1 MVCFPKTFLLN
12 LQIVYC
18 SPNPRC
24 ITTSGLGSSYFAR
37 HYFRNRVFFLF
48 LWVLR
53 CFSSPRYL
61 LIHYFTHVW
70 VIRLLP
76 LIEFPH
82 SDIYGYNGYLLLP
95 VAFRSLSRP
104 SSALGAQAFTLRSLQ
119 LNLFRGWKLDVGCQ
133 IFAIYSKNQLYILT
147 SNFLLLT
154 SFWFIVNNY
163 SMFNIASLFFWL
175 IVFYYE
181 YSSLPLFLLFSIYFS
196 MCFPNLYI
204 KLVWWAQMESASR
217 VLKTIH

>member
-18 SPNPRC
+18 SPNPRS
-24 ITTSGLGSSYFAR
+24 ITTPGLGSSYFAR

-95 VAFRSLSRP
+95 IAFRSLSRP

-119 LNLFRGWKLDVGCQ
+119 LNLFFGFHCFFLVQ
-133 IFAIYSKNQLYILT
+133 LQYYYLLIMNTLVYLFYFFLYIFQCAIT
-147 SNFLLLT
+147 N
-154 SFWFIVNNY
+154 SF
-163 SMFNIASLFFWL
+163 
-175 IVFYYE
+175 
-181 YSSLPLFLLFSIYFS
+181 
-196 MCFPNLYI
+196 I
-204 KLVWWAQMESASR
+204 KLVWWAQMESNHRPHAYQACALT
-217 VLKTIH
+217 V

>member
-1 MVCFPKTFLLN
+1 MVCFPKTFLLK

-18 SPNPRC
+18 SPNPGC

-61 LIHYFTHVW
+61 LMCYFTHTL

-82 SDIYGYNGYLLLP
+82 SDTHGYIGYLLLP

-119 LNLFRGWKLDVGCQ
+119 LNLFASYKLR
-133 IFAIYSKNQLYILT
+133 IT
-147 SNFLLLT
+147 SLDF
-154 SFWFIVNNY
+154 
-163 SMFNIASLFFWL
+163 ASLVGHVLMYTPSSFAHLPCTARFYYANYIIKTKLFNNLSQFWLSLLFQL
-175 IVFYYE
+175 IVFT
-181 YSSLPLFLLFSIYFS
+181 
-196 MCFPNLYI
+196 I
-204 KLVWWAQMESASR
+204 K
-217 VLKTIH
+217 